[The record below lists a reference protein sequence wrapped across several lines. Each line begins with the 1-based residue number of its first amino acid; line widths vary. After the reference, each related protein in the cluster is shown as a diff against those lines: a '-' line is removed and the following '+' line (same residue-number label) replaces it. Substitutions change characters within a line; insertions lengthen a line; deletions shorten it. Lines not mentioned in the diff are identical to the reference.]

1 MTHPSSRFR
10 ALAAAL
16 LTLSAGC
23 APKAPAQETAG
34 ILTIGVSTTGSG
46 AAALSFRLEIKSTSA
61 GAGRSDRVKADG
73 GIATF
78 RDLPDGP
85 YVVQLTLPPECQATN
100 GGSRQVSIA
109 PRRTTAVRFV
119 VICR

>member
-1 MTHPSSRFR
+1 MTHPSSRLCP
-10 ALAAAL
+10 LAAAL
-16 LTLSAGC
+16 LTLSGGC
-23 APKAPAQETAG
+23 ATKAPAQEPAG

-46 AAALSFRLEIKSTSA
+46 AGSLSFPVEIKSTRA

-78 RDLPDGP
+78 HDLPDGP
-85 YVVQLTLPPECQATN
+85 YVVLLTLPPECQATN
-100 GGSRQVSIA
+100 GDSRQISIA

-119 VICR
+119 VTCR

>member
-1 MTHPSSRFR
+1 MTHPSSWLR

-23 APKAPAQETAG
+23 ATKTPAQEAAG

-46 AAALSFRLEIKSTSA
+46 AAGLSFPVEIKSTRA
-61 GAGRSDRVKADG
+61 GAGRSDSVKADG

-85 YVVQLTLPPECQATN
+85 YEVQLTLPPECQATN
-100 GGSRQVSIA
+100 GGSRQISIA

-119 VICR
+119 VTCR

>member
-1 MTHPSSRFR
+1 MTHPSSRLR

-16 LTLSAGC
+16 LTLSGGC
-23 APKAPAQETAG
+23 ATKTPAQEAAG

-46 AAALSFRLEIKSTSA
+46 AAGLSA
-61 GAGRSDRVKADG
+61 GAGRSDSVKADG
-73 GIATF
+73 GIATC

-85 YVVQLTLPPECQATN
+85 YEVQLTLPPECQATN
-100 GGSRQVSIA
+100 GGSRQISIA

-119 VICR
+119 VTCR